1 MVYVMEKQLIYNAIR
16 TPDGTILVSYHR
28 HDYKSYVD
36 ANNETYVIDGG
47 LDYVR
52 TSVNSV
58 PAESLVVYDDAPFE
72 VIREYLHRGGRGEDG
87 KQELKYVALKD
98 INDDW
103 LENLIKYEEELRP
116 NNPYLKFYKQE
127 KEWRILMK

>member
-1 MVYVMEKQLIYNAIR
+1 MEKRLIHNAIR

-36 ANNETYVIDGG
+36 ANNEIYVIDGG
-47 LDYVR
+47 LEYVR

-58 PAESLVVYDDAPFE
+58 PAESLAIYDDAPFE
-72 VIREYLHRGGRGEDG
+72 VIREYLHRGGRGEDV

-103 LENLIKYEEELRP
+103 LENLIKYEEERRP
-116 NNPYLKFYKQE
+116 NNIYLKFYKQE

>member
-1 MVYVMEKQLIYNAIR
+1 MEKRLIHNAIR

-36 ANNETYVIDGG
+36 ANNEIYVIDGG
-47 LDYVR
+47 LEYVR

-58 PAESLVVYDDAPFE
+58 PAESLAIYDDAPFE

-98 INDDW
+98 INNEW

>member
-1 MVYVMEKQLIYNAIR
+1 MVYDMEKQLIYNAIK
-16 TPDGTILVSYHR
+16 TPDGTVLVSYHR

-36 ANNETYVIDGG
+36 ANSDTYVIDGG
-47 LDYVR
+47 LEYVR

-58 PAESLVVYDDAPFE
+58 SAESLAVYDDAPFE
-72 VIREYLHRGGRGEDG
+72 VIREYLHRSGRGKDG

-116 NNPYLKFYKQE
+116 SNPYLKFYKQE
-127 KEWRILMK
+127 KEWRQSH

>member
-1 MVYVMEKQLIYNAIR
+1 MEKRLIHNAIR

-36 ANNETYVIDGG
+36 ANNEIYVIDGG
-47 LDYVR
+47 LEYVR

-58 PAESLVVYDDAPFE
+58 PAESLAVYDDAPFE

-98 INDDW
+98 INNEW

>member
-1 MVYVMEKQLIYNAIR
+1 MEKRLIHNAIR

-36 ANNETYVIDGG
+36 ANNEIYVIDGG
-47 LDYVR
+47 LEYVR

-58 PAESLVVYDDAPFE
+58 PAESLAVYDDAPFE

-103 LENLIKYEEELRP
+103 LENLIKYEEERRP
-116 NNPYLKFYKQE
+116 NNIYLKFYKQE
-127 KEWRILMK
+127 KEWRQSH